1 MYGCLKK
8 KMLNLHLNKGEIMYE
23 RIHFPSY
30 NTEINNKEQL
40 TKWSF
45 QPNRLPNI
53 FKALS

>member
-1 MYGCLKK
+1 
-8 KMLNLHLNKGEIMYE
+8 MLNLHLNKGGI
-23 RIHFPSY
+23 IHGCIYFPPY

>member
-1 MYGCLKK
+1 
-8 KMLNLHLNKGEIMYE
+8 MLNLHLNKGEIMYE